1 MSGQEMADEVA
12 QAESEKLV
20 IDQYIIKV
28 SGKRVDMRRAFPVRV
43 KDSIEVHRRGAT
55 PQAFEARDPTAGAI
69 MLGYYINK
77 ANPEVT
83 VDDVMEM
90 SAKEFER
97 AADIFRIIREQQ
109 DEDTDR
115 PT

>member
-1 MSGQEMADEVA
+1 MSESVDKVEQDESKKMAIE
-12 QAESEKLV
+12 
-20 IDQYIIKV
+20 QYIIKV
-28 SGKRVDMRRAFPVRV
+28 AGKRVDMRRAFPVRV

-55 PQAFEARDPTAGAI
+55 PQAFESRDPTAGAI

-77 ANPEVT
+77 ANPEVS

-90 SAKEFER
+90 SAKEFEH

-109 DEDTDR
+109 DQDTDR

>member
-12 QAESEKLV
+12 QAESAKLV
-20 IDQYIIKV
+20 IDQYVIKV
-28 SGKRVDMRRAFPVRV
+28 AGKRVDMRRAFPVRV

-109 DEDTDR
+109 DEETDR